1 MSQFEL
7 CYIEKFGGPTR
18 EKIFYLT
25 FHQHFALLRLRVSN
39 RSQRVRVQQPIRV
52 VETTCLRFIRFTIV
66 HAVFFIR
73 DTVDFQLV
81 LSQNIS
87 SNLTS
92 FVP

>member
-1 MSQFEL
+1 MTGLANLEAVLVKATVDGVARTSSIRSVSPAITMSE
-7 CYIEKFGGPTR
+7 I
-18 EKIFYLT
+18 
-25 FHQHFALLRLRVSN
+25 A
-39 RSQRVRVQQPIRV
+39 QRVHHVSACSYSKQ
-52 VETTCLRFIRFTIV
+52 V